1 MQVAC
6 KCFHIC
12 SSMFPLS
19 YQVALVGKRFAK
31 KSEYFLALKHFLYC
45 LIHFLHSV
53 SLLAMH
59 ICTQPFLD
67 LFSSEPSLHNTSVTS
82 ASRLALI
89 GEPSLLLSLPGRTT
103 KPQIFLTPALQRCT
117 VMHCDL
123 CRCYSPMEFTSPPTP
138 SNSRTSQLSKI
149 F

>member
-82 ASRLALI
+82 ASSNWRA
-89 GEPSLLLSLPGRTT
+89 
-103 KPQIFLTPALQRCT
+103 
-117 VMHCDL
+117 
-123 CRCYSPMEFTSPPTP
+123 TSPPKSPRTHNKAANFPHPGPAAHSDALMCSAGVAAPHGVHFP
-138 SNSRTSQLSKI
+138 SKSIQ
-149 F
+149 